1 MPKVSIILPVY
12 NAAIFLKDAIDSIIN
27 QTYND
32 FELIIINDGST
43 DNPEDIILSYDD
55 ERIVYIFQE
64 NLGVAKTLNTGIQL
78 AKGELIWRH
87 DADDISC
94 KHKLEVQVDFLMKN
108 IDFGLCGTQIAFM
121 SFNGKIAFNYLQPSD
136 SYFNG
141 SNFRI
146 VNRADFNPYSPITH
160 ATILVRKELL
170 ENLRGYRDWFVTS
183 EDIDTWLRLL
193 QITKLA
199 VIKDP
204 YYFVRLSNSSV
215 TQIHGWKN
223 RWYKEKAL
231 EYYDLRIQGIKD
243 PLELNT
249 PEIPPNLTPYT
260 SDNIQT
266 RGLGKKYNEELIYFL
281 APLYLDA
288 RDWRLT
294 ILTIFRFLKE
304 GFLLFMTWKAFLI
317 FLIGKKKTEFFI
329 ILKRFMKFKWLD

>member
-1 MPKVSIILPVY
+1 MPIVSIILPVY
-12 NAAIFLKDAIDSIIN
+12 NASKFLKDAIDSILY

-43 DNPEDIILSYDD
+43 DNSEDIILSYDD

-64 NLGVAKTLNTGIQL
+64 NLGVAKTLNKGIQL
-78 AKGELIWRH
+78 AKGEFIWRH
-87 DADDISC
+87 DADDISV
-94 KHKLEVQVDFLMKN
+94 KHKLEVQVDFLVKN
-108 IDFGLCGTQIAFM
+108 IDFGLCATQIAFM
-121 SFNGKIAFNYLQPSD
+121 SFNGKIAYNYLQPAD
-136 SYFNG
+136 SYFNS
-141 SNFRI
+141 SNFKI

-160 ATILVRKELL
+160 ATILVRKELI
-170 ENLRGYRDWFVTS
+170 ENICGYRDWFVTS

-204 YYFVRLSNSSV
+204 CYFVRLSNSSV

-231 EYYDLRIQGIKD
+231 EYYDLRIQGIRD
-243 PLELNT
+243 PLDLNT

-260 SDNIQT
+260 SDNT
-266 RGLGKKYNEELIYFL
+266 KARGLGKKFNEELIHFL

-294 ILTIFRFLKE
+294 IFTTCRFLKE
-304 GFLLFMTWKAFLI
+304 GFLLFRTWKAFFI
-317 FLIGKKKTEFFI
+317 FILGKKKTEFFI
-329 ILKRFMKFKWLD
+329 VIKRLVKKKWLD